1 MYHSLPLT
9 QLVLVHPRRFD
20 PLVGTFTTQVPSL
33 PQHKSHAASAFVL
46 SAGCGAMDFFAYC
59 LLFHGLILDSQCWA
73 LSTHFFRFPV
83 GLTYCLRFFY

>member
-1 MYHSLPLT
+1 MYHSLPLI
-9 QLVLVHPRRFD
+9 QFALVHSRRFD
-20 PLVGTFTTQVPSL
+20 PLVGTVSTQVPSL

-46 SAGCGAMDFFAYC
+46 PAGCGAMDFFFRSR

-83 GLTYCLRFFY
+83 GLTI

>member
-1 MYHSLPLT
+1 MYHSLPLI
-9 QLVLVHPRRFD
+9 QFALICSRRFD
-20 PLVGTFTTQVPSL
+20 PLVGTVSTQVPSL

-46 SAGCGAMDFFAYC
+46 PAGVAQWIFLFFYC

-83 GLTYCLRFFY
+83 GLTIRGFY